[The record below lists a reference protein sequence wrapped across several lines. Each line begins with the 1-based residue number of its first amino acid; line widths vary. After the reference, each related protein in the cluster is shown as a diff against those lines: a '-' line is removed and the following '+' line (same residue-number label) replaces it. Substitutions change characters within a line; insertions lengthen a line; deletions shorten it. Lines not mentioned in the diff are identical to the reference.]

1 MEKQLAFFQL
11 EGNDDFTIWPD
22 LPEENRQKIEGI
34 FAQLLIRYLHSS
46 LQEVKEH
53 EK

>member
-1 MEKQLAFFQL
+1 MEKQLAFFPM
-11 EGNDDFTIWPD
+11 EGNNDFTIWLD
-22 LPEENRQKIEGI
+22 LPEENQEKIETL
-34 FAQLLIRYLHSS
+34 FAKILIKYLHLS